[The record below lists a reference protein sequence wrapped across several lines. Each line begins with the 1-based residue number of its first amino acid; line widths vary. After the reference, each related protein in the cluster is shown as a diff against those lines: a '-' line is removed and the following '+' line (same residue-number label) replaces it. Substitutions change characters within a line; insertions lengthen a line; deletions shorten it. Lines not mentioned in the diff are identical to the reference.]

1 MTTDARRERIAR
13 LAALPDELADALGR
27 LSEAQLDA
35 PAEDDPWTIRQV
47 AHHIADSHLN
57 AFVRTKLIL
66 TEDHPTLKPY
76 DQDAWAALPDTL
88 SMPVDASLAT
98 QRAWTPRRISLAI
111 LRGVHARWVALWD
124 SLDEADWSRG
134 AHHPENG
141 AVTLESM
148 LQTYARHGD
157 EHMEQLRR
165 ILAGQSRA

>member
-88 SMPVDASLAT
+88 SMPVDASLA
-98 QRAWTPRRISLAI
+98 I